1 VNIFLKPSFC
11 LFWYKKSVVF
21 FFVTNGFCMFAY
33 HQKQKANAEGVL
45 TETSKRERG
54 TFLSTLFPD
63 GYGKVEFKVGR
74 ILQAVYYFMFFF

>member
-1 VNIFLKPSFC
+1 
-11 LFWYKKSVVF
+11 
-21 FFVTNGFCMFAY
+21 MFAY

-54 TFLSTLFPD
+54 TFLSTLFLD

-74 ILQAVYYFMFFF
+74 ILQAVYYFMFFLNQGKLFCFTRHVLVK

>member
-1 VNIFLKPSFC
+1 
-11 LFWYKKSVVF
+11 
-21 FFVTNGFCMFAY
+21 MFAY